1 LTNFARLFPGAQTL
15 YLGENYRSTPELV
28 DFFKEILPVDNGLAS
43 RMTTKN
49 DSGTEPTFVKYADD
63 VQECEQVLASISD
76 PENTAVIS
84 RTNRQ
89 LFIFQRTCT
98 MRSIKYKILGKKDFW
113 EQNEIK
119 KLLHLAKGTTDSR
132 PAATVLSDLIRNNNL
147 IEIYRHSGKPMET
160 SPAEN
165 LNSIVK
171 MAAGKGNIVD
181 FLTYLNKL
189 TRARKGKKGLT
200 LSTVHQAK
208 GREWD
213 NVYVIGAK
221 QGTMPHDDGELPEE
235 KRIFFVA
242 CSRAAK
248 QLQISYHGQMSQFY
262 SHRANE
268 IKTYVPEVNDEIPI
282 SSGQ

>member
-1 LTNFARLFPGAQTL
+1 
-15 YLGENYRSTPELV
+15 
-28 DFFKEILPVDNGLAS
+28 
-43 RMTTKN
+43 
-49 DSGTEPTFVKYADD
+49 
-63 VQECEQVLASISD
+63 
-76 PENTAVIS
+76 
-84 RTNRQ
+84 
-89 LFIFQRTCT
+89 

-119 KLLHLAKGTTDSR
+119 KLLHLAKGTVDSR
-132 PAATVLSDLIRNNNL
+132 PASTVLSDLIRSNNL

-262 SHRANE
+262 QHRANE
-268 IKTYVPEVNDEIPI
+268 IKTYQPEAQDGPALC
-282 SSGQ
+282 QQ